1 VGDEQAE
8 TYLRLLC
15 EAETRRA
22 GRGSSPGIARS
33 VERIRRAG
41 EVLVMAG
48 LLAPEDVG
56 RVATEL
62 EAALLAR
69 SDQERPRYAQRMSWI
84 FAELTDAPRVDAP
97 RGEPPPSGPAA
108 PGGGWAITPVGRR
121 ISVAHDRAPSDLYLM
136 TLVRSPDAVAIT
148 TAMRMHWPADGSSAD
163 LEITGAGPQH
173 LPYDQLWVADD
184 RGTRYRIAMN
194 GEGGT
199 LTWQG
204 DIWLHDLPPPDARWL
219 DLVADGAH
227 RLARID
233 LDPAGRAEV
242 RPATATEPDPAVA
255 TGPDPA
261 VATGPDPAV
270 ATGPDPAVATEP
282 DPATAT
288 EPDPAVVTEPGPA
301 VPAGEWMLA
310 AAAERLLANA
320 WNRGGPR
327 VHAQLGET
335 ITVLAA
341 AGALAADTAA
351 PAQLAALCER
361 LGLSGHGIT
370 VAAAAQ
376 IPARWAEVLPPLAD
390 GPPGP
395 EWFVPLGPA
404 AADLEGARFAFAGL
418 TSAAGRS
425 FLHVVA
431 EGLPPPPA
439 HRWYTGFS
447 WWVRDDAG
455 GWHLATETDPGQRS
469 RGPAG
474 GTGMVAFRLRLTPP
488 LRARPDAI
496 EVVVTGRRASARVVV
511 PVGEGPEMADT

>member
-1 VGDEQAE
+1 
-8 TYLRLLC
+8 
-15 EAETRRA
+15 
-22 GRGSSPGIARS
+22 
-33 VERIRRAG
+33 
-41 EVLVMAG
+41 
-48 LLAPEDVG
+48 
-56 RVATEL
+56 
-62 EAALLAR
+62 
-69 SDQERPRYAQRMSWI
+69 
-84 FAELTDAPRVDAP
+84 
-97 RGEPPPSGPAA
+97 
-108 PGGGWAITPVGRR
+108 
-121 ISVAHDRAPSDLYLM
+121 M

-255 TGPDPA
+255 TGP
-261 VATGPDPAV
+261 G
-270 ATGPDPAVATEP
+270 
-282 DPATAT
+282 
-288 EPDPAVVTEPGPA
+288 PAVVTEPGPA